1 MHDSRTT
8 ITISATAP
16 TRIDLAGGTIDIWP
30 LYALHPGCTINLAID
45 LMARVNLRM
54 TRGRRAHIVSLDQ
67 STELRLDVS
76 ELPEMQSLPL
86 IRELALQFWR
96 DQRDGF
102 RLETSCESPAG
113 AGLGGSSALAVA
125 LCGAFS
131 AGSTGTRLR
140 ADRLI
145 TIAKNAEARV
155 LGIPTGIQD
164 YHAALRGGLNVILMG
179 AEGERATR
187 LPTDPAAIAERLVLI
202 YCGKSRSSGINNWK
216 VMRDRIDGDATVTRA
231 LAAIAAASQAMAEAL
246 LCTSWEGFVRA
257 MRRDWEARMDLSDG
271 ILTPELEKAIDVA
284 RPVAATWKV
293 CGAGGGGCMVFAC
306 TPGRRERLRRRL
318 EEAGFRILE
327 FSPSRMGLRIARHK
341 P

>member
-1 MHDSRTT
+1 MT
-8 ITISATAP
+8 IAATAP

-45 LMARVNLRM
+45 LMARVKLHM
-54 TRGRRAHIVSLDQ
+54 TRGRTAHIVSLDQ

-76 ELPEMQSLPL
+76 ELTQMQSLPL
-86 IRELALQFWR
+86 IRELALHFTR
-96 DQRDGF
+96 SRRCGF
-102 RLETSCESPAG
+102 SLETSCESPAG

-131 AGSTGTRLR
+131 AGGTGGRLR

-164 YHAALRGGLNVILMG
+164 YHAAVRGGLNVILLS
-179 AEGERATR
+179 ADGERAMR
-187 LPTDPAAIAERLVLI
+187 LPIDPAAIAERLVLI
-202 YCGKSRSSGINNWK
+202 YGGKSRSSGINNWK

-231 LAAIAAASQAMAEAL
+231 LAAIAAASHAMAEAL
-246 LCTSWEGFVRA
+246 LSASWDGFVRA
-257 MRRDWEARMDLSDG
+257 MQSDWHARMALSDG
-271 ILTPELEKAIDVA
+271 ILTPELEAAIEVA
-284 RPVAATWKV
+284 RPAAAAWKV

-306 TPGRRERLRRRL
+306 TPGRRERLRRGL
-318 EEAGFRILE
+318 AEAGFRLLE
-327 FSPSRMGLRIARHK
+327 FSPSRMGLRIARNR